1 MVSTHRSCIFVF
13 SIAVLGVVACGS
25 DSKPPA
31 KTAGRC
37 AEMAAKV
44 GFAGAKTG
52 VTTGVE
58 GVKTAGKAVGGFVE
72 GGSQGAQRE
81 WQQGKAETKRIAH
94 DGADEVKRASSPST
108 AAPCDATPAR
118 DEGGTPTP

>member
-1 MVSTHRSCIFVF
+1 MVSTYRSVIFIF
-13 SIAVLGVVACGS
+13 SISVLGVVSCGS

-37 AEMAAKV
+37 AEMGAKV

-58 GVKTAGKAVGGFVE
+58 GVKTAGKAVAGFVE
-72 GGSQGAQRE
+72 GGSEGAQRE

-94 DGADEVKRASSPST
+94 DGADEVRQES
-108 AAPCDATPAR
+108 R
-118 DEGGTPTP
+118 DCP